1 MAKISIDEQLA
12 KAEDKVKRLKQKK
25 TLVEAK
31 KAIAE
36 RDNLLKQ
43 VEDLKHSLSNN
54 IGSEKTT
61 SRDLK
66 IANDSIN
73 WTRGAIKNLVN
84 ELDKMS
90 VTINQGKDN
99 QWPGVNAV
107 IVKQRLQQILN
118 GKQPT
123 QKK

>member
-1 MAKISIDEQLA
+1 MATSIDEQLA
-12 KAEDKVKRLKQKK
+12 KAEAKVKRLKHKK

-36 RDNLLKQ
+36 RDKLQQQ
-43 VEDLKHSLSNN
+43 VLDLKKSLS
-54 IGSEKTT
+54 EKINTDK
-61 SRDLK
+61 SVSADLK
-66 IANDSIN
+66 RANDSIN
-73 WTRGAIKNLVN
+73 WTRGAIDNLVN

-99 QWPGVNAV
+99 QWQGVNVAT
-107 IVKQRLQQILN
+107 VKQCLQQILS

>member
-1 MAKISIDEQLA
+1 MATDIDEQLA
-12 KAEDKVKRLKQKK
+12 KAEAKVKRLKQKK

-36 RDNLLKQ
+36 RDKLQKQ
-43 VEDLKHSLSNN
+43 VEDLKHALSNN

-73 WTRGAIKNLVN
+73 WTNGAIKNLVN

-90 VTINQGKDN
+90 IPINDSHGG
-99 QWPGVNAV
+99 QWKGVNV
-107 IVKQRLQQILN
+107 DTVKQRLQQILS

>member
-1 MAKISIDEQLA
+1 MATSIDEQLA
-12 KAEDKVKRLKQKK
+12 KAEAKVKRLKHKK

-36 RDNLLKQ
+36 RDKLQQQ
-43 VEDLKHSLSNN
+43 VLDLKKSLS
-54 IGSEKTT
+54 EKINTDK
-61 SRDLK
+61 SVSADLK
-66 IANDSIN
+66 RANDSIN
-73 WTRGAIKNLVN
+73 WTRGAIDNLVN

-99 QWPGVNAV
+99 QWQGVNVAT
-107 IVKQRLQQILN
+107 VKQCLQQILN

>member
-1 MAKISIDEQLA
+1 MATDIDEQLA
-12 KAEDKVKRLKQKK
+12 KAEAKVKRLKHKK

-36 RDNLLKQ
+36 RDKLQKQ
-43 VEDLKHSLSNN
+43 VEDLQKKISNSKSLNV
-54 IGSEKTT
+54 K
-61 SRDLK
+61 LK
-66 IANDSIN
+66 RANDSIN
-73 WTRGAIKNLVN
+73 WTYGAIKNLVN

-90 VTINQGKDN
+90 IPINDSHGG
-99 QWPGVNAV
+99 QWKGVNV
-107 IVKQRLQQILN
+107 DTVKQRLQQILS

>member
-1 MAKISIDEQLA
+1 MATSIDEQLA
-12 KAEDKVKRLKQKK
+12 KAEAKVKRLKHKK

-36 RDNLLKQ
+36 RDKLQQQ
-43 VEDLKHSLSNN
+43 VLDLKKSLS
-54 IGSEKTT
+54 EKINTDKSVST
-61 SRDLK
+61 DLK
-66 IANDSIN
+66 RANDSIN
-73 WTRGAIKNLVN
+73 WTRGAIDNLVN

-99 QWPGVNAV
+99 QWQGVNVAT
-107 IVKQRLQQILN
+107 VKQCLQQILN

>member
-1 MAKISIDEQLA
+1 MATDIDEQLA
-12 KAEDKVKRLKQKK
+12 KAEAKVKRLKQKK

-36 RDNLLKQ
+36 RDKLQKQ

-73 WTRGAIKNLVN
+73 WTRRAIKNLVN

-90 VTINQGKDN
+90 IPINDSHGG
-99 QWPGVNAV
+99 QWKGVNV
-107 IVKQRLQQILN
+107 DTVKQRLQQILS

>member
-1 MAKISIDEQLA
+1 MAADIDEQLA
-12 KAEDKVKRLKQKK
+12 KAEAKVKQLKHKK

-36 RDNLLKQ
+36 RDKLQKQ
-43 VEDLKHSLSNN
+43 VGDLQKEISNSKSLNV
-54 IGSEKTT
+54 K
-61 SRDLK
+61 LK
-66 IANDSIN
+66 RADDSIN
-73 WTRGAIKNLVN
+73 WTRGAIDNLIN

-99 QWPGVNAV
+99 QWQGVNVAT
-107 IVKQRLQQILN
+107 VKQCLQQILN

>member
-1 MAKISIDEQLA
+1 MATSIDEQLA
-12 KAEDKVKRLKQKK
+12 KAEAKVKRLKHKK

-36 RDNLLKQ
+36 RDKLQQQ
-43 VEDLKHSLSNN
+43 VLDLKKSLS
-54 IGSEKTT
+54 EKINTDK
-61 SRDLK
+61 SVSADLK
-66 IANDSIN
+66 RANDSIN
-73 WTRGAIKNLVN
+73 WTRGAIDNLIN

-99 QWPGVNAV
+99 QWQGVNVAT
-107 IVKQRLQQILN
+107 VKQCLQQILN

>member
-1 MAKISIDEQLA
+1 MATSIDEQLA
-12 KAEDKVKRLKQKK
+12 KAEAKVKRLKHKK

-36 RDNLLKQ
+36 RDKLQQQ
-43 VEDLKHSLSNN
+43 VLDLKKSLS
-54 IGSEKTT
+54 EKINTDK
-61 SRDLK
+61 SVSADLK
-66 IANDSIN
+66 RANDSIN
-73 WTRGAIKNLVN
+73 WTRVAIDNLVN

-99 QWPGVNAV
+99 QWQGVNVAT
-107 IVKQRLQQILN
+107 VKQRLQQILA

-123 QKK
+123 PKE